1 MKEIPQG
8 AVWVRLPRFIGDA
21 VMMGRELEPL
31 RIQGVP
37 LIAWGPDPVADL
49 FAGSSWFDAAF
60 GDGPGKPGALAMAKV
75 LKAHRPRA
83 LVNLSRSARGL
94 VAGVLAGVPERFG
107 WSEGG
112 GRWLCTRHRRFALP
126 GHQGDRY
133 QDLLR
138 AGFGDFESMAPRP
151 FRPGEDALLEAA
163 RLRAQEGIGNR
174 YAVIG
179 LGAAAWIK
187 RLGTP
192 VWARLVPQL
201 KAGGLQPVLL
211 GGTFHEDLAQAREL
225 KELFPTVPDLCGRTS
240 LPVSAAL
247 VTEARL
253 TIANESALAHL
264 AAASGTP
271 VVTAFG
277 PTEPARTE
285 PRGPRARIVRCED
298 LDCLGCL
305 SFECRRG
312 DHACMQALP
321 AEQVWAVCREL
332 LETPA

>member
-31 RIQGVP
+31 RVQGVP
-37 LIAWGPDPVADL
+37 LVAWGPDPVADL
-49 FAGSSWFDAAF
+49 FAGSTWFDAAV
-60 GDGPGKPGALAMAKV
+60 GDGPLKPGLLAMAQV
-75 LKAHRPRA
+75 LRPHRPRA
-83 LVNLSRSARGL
+83 LVNMPRSARGL
-94 VAGVLAGVPERFG
+94 AAAVLAGVPERFG

-112 GRWLCTRHRRFALP
+112 SRWLCTRHRRFALP
-126 GHQGDRY
+126 GHQGARY
-133 QDLLR
+133 Q
-138 AGFGDFESMAPRP
+138 
-151 FRPGEDALLEAA
+151 ALLEAGFA
-163 RLRAQEGIGNR
+163 HFAAALPRVFRPRQEIIEEAAQLRAREGIEGGF
-174 YAVIG
+174 AVIG

-192 VWARLVPQL
+192 VWKGLLPLIRDR
-201 KAGGLQPVLL
+201 GLQPVLL

-225 KELFPTVPDLCGRTS
+225 KDLFPAVHDLCGRTS

-247 VTEARL
+247 VAEARL
-253 TIANESALAHL
+253 TIANDSALAHL
-264 AAASGTP
+264 AAACGTP
-271 VVTAFG
+271 GVTAFG
-277 PTEPARTE
+277 PTQPGRTA
-285 PRGPRARIVRCED
+285 PRGPRARMVRCED

-332 LETPA
+332 LESPD